1 MSTRPGEAERV
12 RQAVA
17 ALLSEIV
24 DGPPADAAFVLNP
37 GDGGLL
43 ASLDALSAQAAS
55 ERPGGRSSVAAHV
68 DHVRYGLE
76 LLNRSAR
83 GEDPWQDAHYAA
95 SWERQHVDA
104 DEWQSLR
111 LALAAEAHAWIG
123 AVREPRDRDDLPPTA
138 TLASLAHIA
147 YHLGAIRQLAAA
159 AAGPLARD

>member
-1 MSTRPGEAERV
+1 VSTRPVGGERL

-24 DGPPADAAFVLNP
+24 DGPPADAAFILNP
-37 GDGGLL
+37 GDRGLL

-55 ERPGGRSSVAAHV
+55 ERPGGRSVAAHV
-68 DHVRYGLE
+68 DHVRHGFE
-76 LLNRSAR
+76 LMNRSAR
-83 GEDPWQDAHYAA
+83 GEDPWQDANYAA

-104 DEWQSLR
+104 GEWQSLR
-111 LALAAEAHAWIG
+111 LALAAEVRAWIG
-123 AVREPRDRDDLPPTA
+123 AARAPRDWDDITLTA